1 MISLDHLL
9 SDYLLFAL
17 LLSCCS
23 FGIIGATSIFF
34 CSLCYNEAKSSWS
47 FWKRTAAMDPCKRP
61 ILCLDLM
68 INVLITVV
76 IPVMNIFML
85 LKSNSLI
92 ESVLNSTALFFVVEL
107 DDILSP
113 HWDEVRWMDELGIN
127 FHN

>member
-1 MISLDHLL
+1 
-9 SDYLLFAL
+9 
-17 LLSCCS
+17 
-23 FGIIGATSIFF
+23 
-34 CSLCYNEAKSSWS
+34 
-47 FWKRTAAMDPCKRP
+47 
-61 ILCLDLM
+61 M

-92 ESVLNSTALFFVVEL
+92 ETVLNSTALFFVVEL

-127 FHN
+127 FHNYIMEPNGYDINVVRVDEVSPFDYSNCYVYGKCSHESITFFCI